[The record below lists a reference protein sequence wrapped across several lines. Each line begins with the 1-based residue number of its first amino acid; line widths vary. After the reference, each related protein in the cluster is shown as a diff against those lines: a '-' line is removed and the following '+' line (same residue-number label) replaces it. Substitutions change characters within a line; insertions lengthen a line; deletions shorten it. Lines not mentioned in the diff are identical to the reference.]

1 MSDYTNNQITY
12 LVRVRRSRVEDA
24 VIPVVA
30 MTAEEACKMAHEQR
44 NESHLVWEQV
54 ERLHYRGEVVGTRGF
69 VNKEEAA

>member
-30 MTAEEACKMAHEQR
+30 MTAEEACKMAFEQR
-44 NESHLVWEQV
+44 HENFLQWEQV
-54 ERLHYRGEVVGTRGF
+54 ERLHYKGEVVGTRGF
-69 VNKEEAA
+69 VNEGAA

>member
-30 MTAEEACKMAHEQR
+30 MTAEEACKMAFEQR
-44 NESHLVWEQV
+44 HENFLKWEQV
-54 ERLHYRGEVVGTRGF
+54 EKLHYKGEVVGTRGF
-69 VNKEEAA
+69 VNEGAV

>member
-30 MTAEEACKMAHEQR
+30 MTAEEACKMAFEQR
-44 NESHLVWEQV
+44 HENFLQWEQV
-54 ERLHYRGEVVGTRGF
+54 ERLHYKGEVVGTRGF
-69 VNKEEAA
+69 VNEGAV

>member
-30 MTAEEACKMAHEQR
+30 MTAEEACKMAFEQR
-44 NESHLVWEQV
+44 HENFLKWEQV
-54 ERLHYRGEVVGTRGF
+54 EKLHYKGEVVGTRGF
-69 VNKEEAA
+69 VNEGAM

>member
-30 MTAEEACKMAHEQR
+30 MTAEEACKMAFEQR
-44 NESHLVWEQV
+44 HENFLQWEQV
-54 ERLHYRGEVVGTRGF
+54 ERLHYKGEVVGTRGF
-69 VNKEEAA
+69 VNKGAA